1 MVGGGVGCVG
11 RGGGVAAVGG
21 LVGVGLSPV
30 VGRATASPTVC
41 GAWGLVVEVAALSAG
56 LAMGGSVG

>member
-1 MVGGGVGCVG
+1 VT
-11 RGGGVAAVGG
+11 VGG

-41 GAWGLVVEVAALSAG
+41 GAWGLVVEVAALSGG